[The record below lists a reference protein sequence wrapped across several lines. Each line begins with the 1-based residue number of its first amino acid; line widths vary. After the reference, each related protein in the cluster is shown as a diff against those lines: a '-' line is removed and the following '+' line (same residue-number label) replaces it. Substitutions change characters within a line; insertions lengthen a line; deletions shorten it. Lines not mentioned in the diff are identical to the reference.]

1 MIKKIISII
10 SLVFL
15 TVLFSTPQ
23 SVLSDSLPKASQEML
38 KKLKLEPSIL
48 DGIDKELQV
57 PKEMIEGAK
66 KEGMIKI
73 RSTPWSTK
81 EQRMWFGSFKE
92 RYPFIKIDFTGTN
105 QQGRTI
111 KTLVAFKGGRVLSDV
126 VTSIGGFLSEY
137 EKADALDDIRDI
149 PNWKYSPKG
158 GKNPNGL
165 WIGIYL
171 RHWCMAYNTRLVKK
185 ADLPKKW
192 EDILDNPIW
201 RKGNLALGNR
211 PQLWVLML
219 WKAKGPEW
227 TKNFISRLFTEVKPQ
242 LRKEGMNA
250 MVQLAAASEFNA
262 SVPAAKARTYQML
275 LRGAPIGFT
284 CPEPVPVTTEAAVIL
299 KGSPHGNATRVFLN
313 WQLSKEGQ
321 LSSYYARSITPI
333 REDLQRRELI
343 PFADQI
349 LGKKVSFRDPD
360 LQREVMP
367 KLNKVWDD
375 LWLRGK
381 RPR

>member
-1 MIKKIISII
+1 MIKKVLSIM
-10 SLVFL
+10 SLLIL

-23 SVLSDSLPKASQEML
+23 SVLSDSLPKATQEML

-57 PKEMIEGAK
+57 PKKMIEGAK
-66 KEGMIKI
+66 KEGKVMI
-73 RSTPWSTK
+73 RSTPWTTR
-81 EQRMWFGSFKE
+81 EQNKLLGSFKE
-92 RYPFIKIDFTGTN
+92 RYPFIKVDFFGTN

-111 KTLVAFKGGRVLSDV
+111 KTLVAYKGGRVVSDV

-137 EKADALDDIRDI
+137 EKAGALEDLRDI
-149 PNWKYSPKG
+149 PNWKYSPKD

-165 WIGIYL
+165 WVGIYL

-185 ADLPKKW
+185 ENLPQKW

-211 PQLWVLML
+211 PQLWALML
-219 WKAKGPEW
+219 WKAKGEEW
-227 TKNFISRLFTEVKPQ
+227 TKNFLSRLFTEVKPQ

-299 KGSPHGNATRVFLN
+299 KGSPHRNAGRVFLN
-313 WQLSKEGQ
+313 WQLSREGQ
-321 LSSYYARSITPI
+321 LAAYYGRSISPI
-333 REDLQRRELI
+333 RKDLQRRELI

-367 KLNKVWDD
+367 KLNEVWND
-375 LWLRGK
+375 L
-381 RPR
+381 

>member
-1 MIKKIISII
+1 M
-10 SLVFL
+10 
-15 TVLFSTPQ
+15 
-23 SVLSDSLPKASQEML
+23 A
-38 KKLKLEPSIL
+38 
-48 DGIDKELQV
+48 
-57 PKEMIEGAK
+57 
-66 KEGMIKI
+66 
-73 RSTPWSTK
+73 
-81 EQRMWFGSFKE
+81 
-92 RYPFIKIDFTGTN
+92 Y
-105 QQGRTI
+105 
-111 KTLVAFKGGRVLSDV
+111 KGGRVLSDV

-137 EKADALDDIRDI
+137 EKAGALEDLRDI
-149 PNWKYSPKG
+149 PNWKYSPKD

-165 WIGIYL
+165 WVGIYL

-185 ADLPKKW
+185 ENLPQKW

-211 PQLWVLML
+211 PQLWALML
-219 WKAKGPEW
+219 WKAKGEEW
-227 TKNFISRLFTEVKPQ
+227 TKNFLSRLFTEVKPQ

-299 KGSPHGNATRVFLN
+299 KGSPHGNAGRVFLN
-313 WQLSKEGQ
+313 WQLSREGQ
-321 LSSYYARSITPI
+321 LSAYYGRSISPI

-349 LGKKVSFRDPD
+349 LGKKVRFRDPD

-367 KLNKVWDD
+367 KLNEVWDD
-375 LWLRGK
+375 LWLRRK
-381 RPR
+381 SPR

>member
-1 MIKKIISII
+1 
-10 SLVFL
+10 
-15 TVLFSTPQ
+15 
-23 SVLSDSLPKASQEML
+23 ML

-299 KGSPHGNATRVFLN
+299 KGSPHGNAARVFLN

>member
-299 KGSPHGNATRVFLN
+299 KGSPHGNAARVFLN